1 MNYDGKKIRFS
12 LTFQQQCFMLE
23 ENRVIYKIIKERKYE
38 PRVLYPTE
46 LSIQQGKRAQKQ
58 HITNMQKLRE
68 SFFFFLRFIYY
79 FIYFWLSQALVAAAG
94 IFVEA
99 CGIFSLQCTVC
110 LGFCLVAVHWLLS
123 SCGTQVF
130 SL

>member
-1 MNYDGKKIRFS
+1 
-12 LTFQQQCFMLE
+12 MLE

-68 SFFFFLRFIYY
+68 SFFFF
-79 FIYFWLSQALVAAAG
+79 
-94 IFVEA
+94 
-99 CGIFSLQCTVC
+99 
-110 LGFCLVAVHWLLS
+110 
-123 SCGTQVF
+123 
-130 SL
+130 